1 MTFQDLR
8 YAVRMLLKDP
18 VFLVVAVLSLS
29 LGTGANATMFSLV
42 NGILLRPLPV
52 SRPGEVLTIAPKLPD
67 NSFGGISYPDYVDI
81 RDSVTTMRDLTAS
94 TLYRVGF
101 SRSRDALPVVKYGLL
116 VTGNLFQA
124 MGVTPMLGRA
134 FTAEEGQVPGRDAVV
149 LLGHDFWK
157 QEFGG
162 DPQVIGRTIYLNGL
176 DFTVIG
182 VTPETFTG
190 MDEFFKATMFI
201 PIMMVGRLGGDPT
214 NNLLE
219 KRNWRDLGVKGRLK
233 EGISAAQAEA
243 ELAGIAKAL
252 EQKYP
257 ATNAGEAVTLLTEMQ
272 VHIQHMP
279 QESGF
284 MAMAMIMAGLVL
296 LISCFNV
303 ANLLLSRARTREI
316 AIRLAVG
323 ASRGRLAR
331 LLLTESLLIAVLG
344 MAGGLW
350 LGWIAGKLFSRIKVP
365 SDLPFMIDVRTDDR
379 VLLFSV
385 AVGVLS
391 VLFFGLVPA
400 LQSSKL
406 DLVTALKAMDSA
418 AVSGRNPLWG
428 RNVLVI
434 AQIAISVVILV
445 AVTIVFNSFRSQLS
459 GDAGIRS
466 KNILMMSFDP
476 RLIRY
481 DDDQIREFYRLLI
494 EQARKTPGVKSVATG
509 LTMPLAINQ
518 RGSTLQVTRGDELNT
533 KDKKKDV
540 VLFSSVDEH
549 FFETMSVPIVRGRSF
564 QVSDT
569 EDSPRV
575 VVVNEAFAEKRW
587 PGEDPLGKQLEIE
600 TGNYQL
606 LQVEVVG
613 VAKTARYVWLSEAPT
628 DYLYLALSQN
638 YWPRRTLF
646 IESYGDSASLT
657 GPIREI
663 VRGLDSNMP
672 VYDVRTIEEYFA
684 AWIAASANTLLYMI
698 GSMGLTG
705 LVLATI
711 GLYGLV
717 AYSVSR
723 RTREFGIRMAIGA
736 GKGSVLRM
744 VLGQGVLLCAGGIV
758 AGIAMSIPAS
768 HAVGAIVFGASADWL
783 PYIVVPAVLLM
794 VTLLAIYGP
803 ARRAS
808 RIDPM
813 KALRDE

>member
-162 DPQVIGRTIYLNGL
+162 DPEVIGRTIYLNGL

-331 LLLTESLLIAVLG
+331 LLLTESLLIAVLR

-564 QVSDT
+564 QASDT

-768 HAVGAIVFGASADWL
+768 RAVGAIVFGASADWV
-783 PYIVVPAVLLM
+783 PYVVVPAVLLM

>member
-1 MTFQDLR
+1 
-8 YAVRMLLKDP
+8 
-18 VFLVVAVLSLS
+18 
-29 LGTGANATMFSLV
+29 
-42 NGILLRPLPV
+42 
-52 SRPGEVLTIAPKLPD
+52 
-67 NSFGGISYPDYVDI
+67 
-81 RDSVTTMRDLTAS
+81 
-94 TLYRVGF
+94 
-101 SRSRDALPVVKYGLL
+101 
-116 VTGNLFQA
+116 
-124 MGVTPMLGRA
+124 
-134 FTAEEGQVPGRDAVV
+134 
-149 LLGHDFWK
+149 
-157 QEFGG
+157 
-162 DPQVIGRTIYLNGL
+162 
-176 DFTVIG
+176 
-182 VTPETFTG
+182 
-190 MDEFFKATMFI
+190 
-201 PIMMVGRLGGDPT
+201 
-214 NNLLE
+214 
-219 KRNWRDLGVKGRLK
+219 
-233 EGISAAQAEA
+233 
-243 ELAGIAKAL
+243 
-252 EQKYP
+252 
-257 ATNAGEAVTLLTEMQ
+257 
-272 VHIQHMP
+272 
-279 QESGF
+279 
-284 MAMAMIMAGLVL
+284 
-296 LISCFNV
+296 
-303 ANLLLSRARTREI
+303 
-316 AIRLAVG
+316 
-323 ASRGRLAR
+323 
-331 LLLTESLLIAVLG
+331 
-344 MAGGLW
+344 
-350 LGWIAGKLFSRIKVP
+350 
-365 SDLPFMIDVRTDDR
+365 
-379 VLLFSV
+379 
-385 AVGVLS
+385 
-391 VLFFGLVPA
+391 
-400 LQSSKL
+400 
-406 DLVTALKAMDSA
+406 
-418 AVSGRNPLWG
+418 
-428 RNVLVI
+428 
-434 AQIAISVVILV
+434 
-445 AVTIVFNSFRSQLS
+445 
-459 GDAGIRS
+459 
-466 KNILMMSFDP
+466 MMSFDP

-564 QVSDT
+564 QASDT

-768 HAVGAIVFGASADWL
+768 RAVGAIVFGASADWV
-783 PYIVVPAVLLM
+783 PYVVVPAVLLM

>member
-162 DPQVIGRTIYLNGL
+162 DPEVIGRTIYLNGL

-564 QVSDT
+564 QASDT

-768 HAVGAIVFGASADWL
+768 RAVGAIVFGASADWV
-783 PYIVVPAVLLM
+783 PYVVVPAVLLM